1 MTQSTQKDE
10 VADDARDTVEVL
22 LRMRI
27 PWLII
32 GLIGGVFVSF
42 IVSRFESVLSKN
54 IALAYFLP
62 FIVYMSDAVGTPTET
77 IYIRNLIKSQ
87 ISFKMYFIKE
97 TIQGILFG
105 ALFGSLIGTISF
117 VWLQNLNTS
126 ITVGIAMFLTMSAA
140 PAIALIVAEVLFKK
154 HRDPALGAGPF
165 TTLLQNVVSV
175 VIYFIVASF
184 ILFK

>member
-1 MTQSTQKDE
+1 MLQKTQKDE
-10 VADDARDTVEVL
+10 VADDATDTVEVL

-32 GLIGGVFVSF
+32 GLVGGIFVSF

-62 FIVYMSDAVGTPTET
+62 FIVYMSDAVGSQTET
-77 IYIRNLIKSQ
+77 IYIRNLEKSQ
-87 ISFKMYFIKE
+87 ISFKVYFFKE

-105 ALFGSLIGTISF
+105 ALFGSLIGTISYF
-117 VWLQNLNTS
+117 WLQNLDTS
-126 ITVGIAMFLTMSAA
+126 VTIGIAMFLTMSIA
-140 PAIALIVAEVLFKK
+140 PAVALIVAEVLFKE

-165 TTLLQNVVSV
+165 TTLLQNVISV
-175 VIYFIVASF
+175 VIYFIVASSV
-184 ILFK
+184 LFR